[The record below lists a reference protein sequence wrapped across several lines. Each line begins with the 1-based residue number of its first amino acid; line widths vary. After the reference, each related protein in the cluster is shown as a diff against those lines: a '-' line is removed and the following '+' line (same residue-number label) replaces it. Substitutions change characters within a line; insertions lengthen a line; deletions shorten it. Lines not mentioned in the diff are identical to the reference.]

1 MNGYDVLKHMRAQKV
16 WSPVLMLTAKDGEY
30 DQTDA
35 FELGA
40 DDYVTKPFSTP
51 VLLAR
56 LQALARRGAPE
67 RPVALTVGGLS
78 LDPTTRRVT
87 REGRE
92 IQLTARE
99 YALLHHLMRKAGQ
112 VQSKSE
118 ILENVWDSDYPG
130 ADNVVEVYIGYLRRK
145 IDAPFDEQV
154 ARDGARDGLPAQPD
168 RGSRGSLTAKRHQP
182 SGLSCATTVPPCA
195 RTISATMARPSPVPP
210 VSRVRESSSRTN
222 RPKMRSRSSGATGG
236 PSLSTTST
244 ASAPSCRRMTRTAL
258 SRCRSAFSSRLRTTR
273 PSRCGVPDHAGGLHG
288 DRDRHPARAHRGG
301 LREHDVVEVDVDEVE
316 AQCALVGRGER
327 EQVVDEDREPV
338 DLGRGPARR

>member
-1 MNGYDVLKHMRAQKV
+1 VRLLLVEDERPLAAALQDALREEGWVVDHTTDGREGLRMALLGQYDVVVLDIMLPSMNGYDVLKHMRQRRV
-16 WSPVLMLTAKDGEY
+16 WTPVLMLTAKDGEY

-67 RPVALTVGGLS
+67 RPVALTVGCLS

-145 IDAPFDEQV
+145 IDAPFEGKSLETV
-154 ARDGARDGLPAQPD
+154 RGMGYRLNPIPAPEGA
-168 RGSRGSLTAKRHQP
+168 
-182 SGLSCATTVPPCA
+182 
-195 RTISATMARPSPVPP
+195 
-210 VSRVRESSSRTN
+210 
-222 RPKMRSRSSGATGG
+222 
-236 PSLSTTST
+236 
-244 ASAPSCRRMTRTAL
+244 
-258 SRCRSAFSSRLRTTR
+258 
-273 PSRCGVPDHAGGLHG
+273 
-288 DRDRHPARAHRGG
+288 
-301 LREHDVVEVDVDEVE
+301 
-316 AQCALVGRGER
+316 
-327 EQVVDEDREPV
+327 
-338 DLGRGPARR
+338 

>member
-1 MNGYDVLKHMRAQKV
+1 VRLLLVEDERPLAAALEEALRADGWVVDRASDGRDGLRMAVAAPYDVVVLDIMLPGLNGYDVLKHLRRRKV
-16 WSPVLMLTAKDGEY
+16 WSPVLMLSAKDGEF

-67 RPVALTVGGLS
+67 RPVALTVGGLT

-87 REGRE
+87 RGGRE

-99 YALLHHLMRKAGQ
+99 YSLLHHLMRKAGQ

-145 IDAPFDEQV
+145 IDAPFSAKSLETV
-154 ARDGARDGLPAQPD
+154 
-168 RGSRGSLTAKRHQP
+168 RGMGYRLN
-182 SGLSCATTVPPCA
+182 
-195 RTISATMARPSPVPP
+195 PV
-210 VSRVRESSSRTN
+210 
-222 RPKMRSRSSGATGG
+222 
-236 PSLSTTST
+236 
-244 ASAPSCRRMTRTAL
+244 
-258 SRCRSAFSSRLRTTR
+258 F
-273 PSRCGVPDHAGGLHG
+273 
-288 DRDRHPARAHRGG
+288 
-301 LREHDVVEVDVDEVE
+301 
-316 AQCALVGRGER
+316 
-327 EQVVDEDREPV
+327 DRE
-338 DLGRGPARR
+338 GA

>member
-1 MNGYDVLKHMRAQKV
+1 VRLLLVEDERPLAAALGEALRDGGWVVDHADDGREALRMGVLGQYDVVVLDIMLPGLNGYDVLKHLRGRKV
-16 WSPVLMLTAKDGEY
+16 WTPVLMLTAKDGEY

-67 RPVALTVGGLS
+67 RPVALTAGDLS

-87 REGRE
+87 RDGRE

-112 VQSKSE
+112 VQSKAE

-145 IDAPFDEQV
+145 IDAPFDAKAIETV
-154 ARDGARDGLPAQPD
+154 
-168 RGSRGSLTAKRHQP
+168 RGMGYRLNPVPGP
-182 SGLSCATTVPPCA
+182 SGS
-195 RTISATMARPSPVPP
+195 
-210 VSRVRESSSRTN
+210 
-222 RPKMRSRSSGATGG
+222 
-236 PSLSTTST
+236 
-244 ASAPSCRRMTRTAL
+244 
-258 SRCRSAFSSRLRTTR
+258 
-273 PSRCGVPDHAGGLHG
+273 
-288 DRDRHPARAHRGG
+288 
-301 LREHDVVEVDVDEVE
+301 
-316 AQCALVGRGER
+316 
-327 EQVVDEDREPV
+327 
-338 DLGRGPARR
+338 

>member
-1 MNGYDVLKHMRAQKV
+1 MRLLLVEDERPLAEALEGALRADGWVVDCATDGRDGLRMAVQAPYDVVVLDIMLPGLNGYDVLKHLRARKV
-16 WSPVLMLTAKDGEY
+16 WSPVLMLSAKDGEF

-67 RPVALTVGGLS
+67 RPVALTVGGLT

-87 REGRE
+87 RCGRE

-99 YALLHHLMRKAGQ
+99 YALLHHLMRRAGQ

-145 IDAPFDEQV
+145 IDAPFAAKSLETV
-154 ARDGARDGLPAQPD
+154 
-168 RGSRGSLTAKRHQP
+168 RGMGYRLN
-182 SGLSCATTVPPCA
+182 
-195 RTISATMARPSPVPP
+195 PVY
-210 VSRVRESSSRTN
+210 
-222 RPKMRSRSSGATGG
+222 
-236 PSLSTTST
+236 
-244 ASAPSCRRMTRTAL
+244 
-258 SRCRSAFSSRLRTTR
+258 
-273 PSRCGVPDHAGGLHG
+273 
-288 DRDRHPARAHRGG
+288 
-301 LREHDVVEVDVDEVE
+301 
-316 AQCALVGRGER
+316 
-327 EQVVDEDREPV
+327 DRE
-338 DLGRGPARR
+338 GA

>member
-1 MNGYDVLKHMRAQKV
+1 VRLLLVEDERPLAAALGEALREAGWVVDHAHDGRDALRMGVVGQYDVIVLDIMLPGLNGYDVLKHLRGQKV
-16 WSPVLMLTAKDGEY
+16 WTPVLMLTAKDGEY

-67 RPVALTVGGLS
+67 RPVALTAGNLS

-145 IDAPFDEQV
+145 IDAPFDAKAIETV
-154 ARDGARDGLPAQPD
+154 
-168 RGSRGSLTAKRHQP
+168 RGMGYRLN
-182 SGLSCATTVPPCA
+182 
-195 RTISATMARPSPVPP
+195 PVP
-210 VSRVRESSSRTN
+210 
-222 RPKMRSRSSGATGG
+222 G
-236 PSLSTTST
+236 PPGS
-244 ASAPSCRRMTRTAL
+244 
-258 SRCRSAFSSRLRTTR
+258 
-273 PSRCGVPDHAGGLHG
+273 
-288 DRDRHPARAHRGG
+288 
-301 LREHDVVEVDVDEVE
+301 
-316 AQCALVGRGER
+316 
-327 EQVVDEDREPV
+327 
-338 DLGRGPARR
+338 

>member
-1 MNGYDVLKHMRAQKV
+1 VRLLLVEDERPLAAALGEALREAGWVVDHAEDGRDALRMGVVGQYDVIVLDIMLPGLNGYDVLKHLRGQKV
-16 WSPVLMLTAKDGEY
+16 WTPVLMLTAKDGEY

-67 RPVALTVGGLS
+67 RPVALTAGNLS

-145 IDAPFDEQV
+145 IDAPFDAKAIETV
-154 ARDGARDGLPAQPD
+154 
-168 RGSRGSLTAKRHQP
+168 RGMGYRLN
-182 SGLSCATTVPPCA
+182 
-195 RTISATMARPSPVPP
+195 PVP
-210 VSRVRESSSRTN
+210 
-222 RPKMRSRSSGATGG
+222 G
-236 PSLSTTST
+236 PPGS
-244 ASAPSCRRMTRTAL
+244 
-258 SRCRSAFSSRLRTTR
+258 
-273 PSRCGVPDHAGGLHG
+273 
-288 DRDRHPARAHRGG
+288 
-301 LREHDVVEVDVDEVE
+301 
-316 AQCALVGRGER
+316 
-327 EQVVDEDREPV
+327 
-338 DLGRGPARR
+338 

>member
-1 MNGYDVLKHMRAQKV
+1 VRLLLVEDERPLAAALGEALREAGWVVDHADDGRDALRMGVVGQYDVIVLDIMLPGLNGYDVLKHLRGQKV
-16 WSPVLMLTAKDGEY
+16 WTPVLMLTAKDGEY

-67 RPVALTVGGLS
+67 RPVALTAGNLS

-145 IDAPFDEQV
+145 IDAPFDAKAIETV
-154 ARDGARDGLPAQPD
+154 
-168 RGSRGSLTAKRHQP
+168 RGMGYRLN
-182 SGLSCATTVPPCA
+182 
-195 RTISATMARPSPVPP
+195 PVP
-210 VSRVRESSSRTN
+210 
-222 RPKMRSRSSGATGG
+222 G
-236 PSLSTTST
+236 PPGS
-244 ASAPSCRRMTRTAL
+244 
-258 SRCRSAFSSRLRTTR
+258 
-273 PSRCGVPDHAGGLHG
+273 
-288 DRDRHPARAHRGG
+288 
-301 LREHDVVEVDVDEVE
+301 
-316 AQCALVGRGER
+316 
-327 EQVVDEDREPV
+327 
-338 DLGRGPARR
+338 

>member
-1 MNGYDVLKHMRAQKV
+1 MRLLLVEDERPLAAALSEALREAGWVVDHAADGRSGLRMAVLGHYDVVVIDIMLPMMNGYDVLKNMRARKV

-67 RPVALTVGGLS
+67 RPVALTVGCLS

-99 YALLHHLMRKAGQ
+99 YALLHHLMRRAGQ

-118 ILENVWDSDYPG
+118 ILENVWDSAYPG

-145 IDAPFDEQV
+145 IDAPFGSKLLETVRGMGYRLNALEYSQSQ
-154 ARDGARDGLPAQPD
+154 GA
-168 RGSRGSLTAKRHQP
+168 
-182 SGLSCATTVPPCA
+182 
-195 RTISATMARPSPVPP
+195 
-210 VSRVRESSSRTN
+210 
-222 RPKMRSRSSGATGG
+222 
-236 PSLSTTST
+236 
-244 ASAPSCRRMTRTAL
+244 
-258 SRCRSAFSSRLRTTR
+258 
-273 PSRCGVPDHAGGLHG
+273 
-288 DRDRHPARAHRGG
+288 
-301 LREHDVVEVDVDEVE
+301 
-316 AQCALVGRGER
+316 
-327 EQVVDEDREPV
+327 
-338 DLGRGPARR
+338 